1 MKIAVIGAGVIG
13 ITTAYELAS
22 SGHQVTV
29 LERRGAAAEEASFAN
44 GGVVAPG
51 LPARFPGWLLD
62 HPWTLRLGL
71 PLSAS
76 EMNWLWKS
84 YRSGRLES
92 HLARRARLRC
102 LAIYSRERLH
112 QITSDLKLEYE
123 RSDGHLVLLRTE
135 KDSKR
140 LQPELKLL
148 REAGVAFQELDPSQ
162 ARKMETALNPD
173 MPLFAAIHV
182 PDDELGNCRQFALLL
197 KNEAQ
202 HLGVKFEFNTQVCN
216 LRSADGVALG
226 VVGEDAER
234 RFDSVVL
241 CAGLDSSC
249 LLAPLGL
256 KMALTG
262 VHGYSVSAA
271 IREPLNAPRSAVT
284 DDHFQVSISRL
295 GRRVRVCGGKEL
307 GGSRV
312 KKNPATLARLYQV
325 LNDWF
330 PGAVNL
336 SSGVQEWKGT
346 QATLSDGLP
355 LVGAS
360 GITGVW
366 LNLGHGANGWALSC
380 GAARVL
386 ADRLSGRIPEIDFS
400 GLSLAQRST

>member
-1 MKIAVIGAGVIG
+1 MKIAVIGAGIIG

-51 LPARFPGWLLD
+51 LPARISGRLLG
-62 HPWTLRLGL
+62 HPSALRLGL

-76 EMNWLWKS
+76 EMSWLWKS
-84 YRSGRLES
+84 YRSGRAEA
-92 HLARRARLRC
+92 HLARRARLQR

-140 LQPELKLL
+140 LQPQLKLL
-148 REAGVAFQELDPSQ
+148 REAGVAFQELDPLQ
-162 ARKMETALNPD
+162 TCKIETALNPA
-173 MPLFAAIHV
+173 MPFFAAIHV

-202 HLGVKFEFNTQVCN
+202 HLGVTFEFNTPVCK
-216 LRSADGVALG
+216 LRSANGVALD
-226 VVGEDAER
+226 VTGEDTAR
-234 RFDSVVL
+234 RFDAVVL
-241 CAGLDSSC
+241 CAGLDSAR
-249 LLAPLGL
+249 LLVPLGL
-256 KMALTG
+256 KVALAG
-262 VHGYSVSAA
+262 VQGYSVSASV
-271 IREPLNAPRSAVT
+271 REPLNAPRSAVT
-284 DDHFQVSISRL
+284 DEHFQVSISRL
-295 GRRVRVCGGKEL
+295 GKRVRVCGGAEL

-312 KKNPATLARLYQV
+312 KKNAATLAMLYQV

-330 PGAVNL
+330 PGAVKL
-336 SSGVQEWKGT
+336 DGGVQEWKGT
-346 QATLSDGLP
+346 RVMLSDGSP

-360 GITGVW
+360 GVAGVW
-366 LNLGHGANGWALSC
+366 LNLGHGPSGWALSC

-386 ADRLSGRIPEIDFS
+386 ADLISGRFPEIDCN
-400 GLSLAQRST
+400 GLALSQAST